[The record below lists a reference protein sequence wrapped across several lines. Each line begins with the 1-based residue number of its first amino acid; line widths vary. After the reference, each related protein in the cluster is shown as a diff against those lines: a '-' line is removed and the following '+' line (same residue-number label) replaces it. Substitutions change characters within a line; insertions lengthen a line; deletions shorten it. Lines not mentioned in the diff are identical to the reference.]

1 MTPVMPQVREL
12 FAVHKSHVS
21 RLEARVYGGTLP
33 AEEAHTE
40 LMQMAI
46 QAQLLS
52 LRCRRIAKELIAKEL
67 VSGSVS
73 TSQREAALIE
83 RDAEPG
89 SGICGD

>member
-21 RLEARVYGGTLP
+21 RLEARVNEGTLS

-52 LRCRRIAKELIAKEL
+52 LRCRRIAKELIA
-67 VSGSVS
+67 
-73 TSQREAALIE
+73 QEAAIE
-83 RDAEPG
+83 GSGANAEPG
-89 SGICGD
+89 PGIRGD

>member
-21 RLEARVYGGTLP
+21 RLEARVTEGSLP
-33 AEEAHTE
+33 AEDAHTE

-52 LRCRRIAKELIAKEL
+52 LRCRRIAKEL

-89 SGICGD
+89 PGIRGD

>member
-12 FAVHKSHVS
+12 FLVHKSHVS
-21 RLEARVYGGTLP
+21 RLEARVVEGSLP
-33 AEEAHTE
+33 AEDAHTE

-52 LRCRRIAKELIAKEL
+52 LRCRRIAKELLSKEL
-67 VSGSVS
+67 LS

-83 RDAEPG
+83 RDTEPG
-89 SGICGD
+89 PGIRGD